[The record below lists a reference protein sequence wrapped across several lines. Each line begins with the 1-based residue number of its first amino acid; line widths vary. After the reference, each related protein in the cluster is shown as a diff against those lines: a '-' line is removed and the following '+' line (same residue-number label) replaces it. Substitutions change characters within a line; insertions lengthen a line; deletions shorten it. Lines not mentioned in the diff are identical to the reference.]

1 MKTALAIFAKTP
13 ELSPVKTRLAL
24 DFGQTNAQTFYR
36 MSVDAVEEMALTA
49 KELSK
54 NTIDLFW
61 AMPEKQAAE
70 QKKTKSFPVLWTGG
84 NGLGESLA
92 NISEELLGRYKQ
104 VILIGT
110 DSPQLKPS
118 VILKTVDKLSSKPDS
133 SVIGPSTD
141 GGFYLFGSNTRIPR
155 DIWSRVAYSRENTLK
170 QLLTQLENSGYTVS
184 MISEEIDVDHFDDL
198 NLLYQTFR
206 DNQND
211 MLPEQR
217 NLYIWLKQRLLHL
230 KN

>member
-13 ELSPVKTRLAL
+13 ELSPVKTRLAV
-24 DFGQTNAQTFYR
+24 DFGQTNAQVFYR

-49 KELSK
+49 KELSE

-61 AMPEKQAAE
+61 AMPEKQAVE
-70 QKKTKSFPVLWTGG
+70 QNNTKSFPVLWTGG
-84 NGLGESLA
+84 NGLGESLGI
-92 NISEELLGRYKQ
+92 ISEELFSRYKQ

-118 VILKTVDKLSSKPDS
+118 LILETVDKLSSKPDNC
-133 SVIGPSTD
+133 VIGPSAD
-141 GGFYLFGSNTRIPR
+141 GGFYLFGSNIRIQR
-155 DIWSRVAYSRENTLK
+155 TIWSRVEYSRESTLK
-170 QLLTQLENSGYTVS
+170 QLFTQLENSGHTIS

-198 NLLYQTFR
+198 NLLYQTFH

-217 NLYIWLKQRLLHL
+217 KLYIWLGSKV
-230 KN
+230 KYMK